1 MRGDCDDP
9 KDAGEVTH
17 FQALATALSWT
28 VGLGNIVGVAVAV
41 AVGGPG
47 ATFWMIVAGLLGM
60 ASTFVECTLGIMYR
74 TEYPDGRVSGGPMHY
89 LSKGLAKRNLAG
101 LGRGLAVFFAVM
113 FIGGSLG
120 GGNMFQSNQAYQQV
134 VNVTGDDASFFASRA
149 WLLGLIAALAVGAV
163 IIGGIRSIARVTEK
177 VVPFMG
183 ILYVGAALVILIAD
197 FDQIPAAFGAIWDGA
212 FSPEG

>member
-1 MRGDCDDP
+1 
-9 KDAGEVTH
+9 
-17 FQALATALSWT
+17 
-28 VGLGNIVGVAVAV
+28 
-41 AVGGPG
+41 
-47 ATFWMIVAGLLGM
+47 
-60 ASTFVECTLGIMYR
+60 
-74 TEYPDGRVSGGPMHY
+74 
-89 LSKGLAKRNLAG
+89 
-101 LGRGLAVFFAVM
+101 M